1 MNSNI
6 NDNSSESFNINN
18 YFPSDNNRN
27 NDLTYRSRDYDSHSN
42 NSQLLKEL
50 ILSSNLYHKNL
61 CKLLEFGINKITY
74 GPFEFGVQFN
84 AKFFIGIIR
93 EYYLKLYSE
102 RINFIVSNQI
112 IYFYSHIQ
120 TKIQIITEINTRYI
134 SPDLVKI
141 IDGHGKEFRANF
153 DLVHLLRNLD
163 LHNYANRE
171 AIKVYFKYDKNK
183 KKNKDE
189 NRSNFINPFQELQA
203 DKQNFENEFNL
214 DNEAIPGNII
224 IETDKEFKFCM
235 DSNFAPLE
243 MCAPPKV
250 PHSIFSNYI
259 FSISVDKL
267 SYWTKRMSL
276 QNPLDIFC
284 NHYICNFV
292 SNKTSESFLTYNNTE
307 GVEFKFDNGFNY
319 IKLFDPMMEK
329 GNLFK
334 KMIQFTLAKPELDAC
349 KMINKKASVIY
360 FYADKFEKYYFS
372 KETDQD
378 GNFTC
383 ATIIKSQ
390 EDKPKIKDIE
400 ECCLYIDHWEEWL
413 NYLSNILT
421 KDCIRMLIEAR
432 KNKGMKNIKSVS
444 NHKKNK
450 KKGHKSNEDKKE
462 NKDENRSNENE
473 NKIKIKSSENIKDL
487 INSDLIEPVVI
498 YGMDK
503 KGSESLIK
511 ISENNNEINVCEIGR
526 GTNNNNMTDNLETRV
541 KTQSKKEENGNV
553 INPFAF

>member
-1 MNSNI
+1 MNSYI
-6 NDNSSESFNINN
+6 IDNSDDDINN
-18 YFPSDNNRN
+18 LFPQDNNRN
-27 NDLTYRSRDYDSHSN
+27 KDLTYKSKDYDSHSS

-61 CKLLEFGINKITY
+61 CKSLDFGINKTTY

-84 AKFFIGIIR
+84 AKFFISIIR
-93 EYYLKLYSE
+93 EYYLKLYSD

-112 IYFYSHIQ
+112 IYFYSHLL
-120 TKIQIITEINTRYI
+120 TRTQIITELNTRFI

-153 DLVHLLRNLD
+153 ELVQLLRNLE

-171 AIKVYFKYDKNK
+171 DIKIYFKYDKNK
-183 KKNKDE
+183 RKNRDE

-214 DNEAIPGNII
+214 DHDAIPGNII

-243 MCAPPKV
+243 MCAPPHI
-250 PHSIFSNYI
+250 PHLIFSNYI

-276 QNPLDIFC
+276 ASPLDIFC

-307 GVEFKFDNGFNY
+307 GVEFKFDNGYNY
-319 IKLFDPMMEK
+319 IKLFDEMMEK

-349 KMINKKASVIY
+349 KIFNKKTSIIY
-360 FYADKFEKYYFS
+360 FYADKYEKYYFS

-383 ATIIKSQ
+383 ATIIKSK
-390 EDKPKIKDIE
+390 ENKPKIKDIE

-421 KDCIRMLIEAR
+421 KDCIKMLIDAR

-450 KKGHKSNEDKKE
+450 KRGNKSNEDKKE
-462 NKDENRSNENE
+462 NKDENRSNE
-473 NKIKIKSSENIKDL
+473 IKLSENIKDL
-487 INSDLIEPVVI
+487 VNSELIEPVVI

-503 KGSESLIK
+503 KGSKSLIK

-526 GTNNNNMTDNLETRV
+526 GINNNNMTDNLETRV
-541 KTQSKKEENGNV
+541 KTQSKKEDTDNI
-553 INPFAF
+553 INPFGF